1 MQNIDLIKN
10 ISIDENG
17 NVIDTITNKP
27 MKLYRNNRY
36 IRLNEKEISLKTVY
50 KQLSNTNICIDDIE
64 NLNGEEWKQIDF
76 NYFISNRGRV
86 KSFVKWK
93 SRILKQSENTNG
105 YLRVELYGKK
115 ILIHKLVAKYFLD
128 KPTEGQTEIHHIDL
142 NSQNN
147 NADNLIYLTKEQH
160 KQIHKQIR
168 RNQKKGV
175 NTDYAKVL
183 YTILRKYEC

>member
-36 IRLNEKEISLKTVY
+36 IRLNGKEISLKTVY
-50 KQLSNTNICIDDIE
+50 KYLSNTNICVDDIE
-64 NLNGEEWKQIDF
+64 TLNGEEWKQIDF
-76 NYFISNRGRV
+76 NYFVSNHGRV

-93 SRILKQSENTNG
+93 SRILKQRENTNG

-115 ILIHKLVAKYFLD
+115 ILTHKLVAKYFLD
-128 KPTEGQTEIHHIDL
+128 KPKEEYTEIHHIDL
-142 NSQNN
+142 NNKNN

-183 YTILRKYEC
+183 HTILRKCEC